1 MDWRAMLDRPASRA
15 VRGAALG
22 LGLVGLGL
30 ATARLL
36 VPLTVHLFVRAIEQ
50 LMNGCVWLA
59 MSLSTGASLSAMVG
73 TIGRHVGDVLRTRQ
87 ASLGL
92 TLMTAVV
99 AIAAYALQRLI
110 GSDEESPR

>member
-1 MDWRAMLDRPASRA
+1 MLDRPASRA

-22 LGLVGLGL
+22 LAVAVLGL
-30 ATARLL
+30 AAVKLL
-36 VPLTVHLFVRAIEQ
+36 APLIVRLFVRAIEQ

-73 TIGRHVGDVLRTRQ
+73 TLGRHVGDVLRTRQ

-92 TLMTAVV
+92 TLMTAVA
-99 AIAAYALQRLI
+99 AIAAYGLQRLI
-110 GSDEESPR
+110 GSDGESPR